1 LQSSGRVVVRAAA
14 QKFTTMFRVG
24 ITRATEMGYI
34 GEVKGDKL
42 VMPDGDLP
50 LSYFAVLLLPNHTPN
65 APEGTKGVGFCDNE
79 KAILACS
86 GYLGEV
92 VTPEEF
98 YEGREWMQQYQK
110 ANEIL
115 FKSRQG
121 NMFKVNLF
129 IPYNLNEDEND

>member
-1 LQSSGRVVVRAAA
+1 
-14 QKFTTMFRVG
+14 MFRVG

-50 LSYFAVLLLPNHTPN
+50 LSYFTNLLIPNHTPN
-65 APEGTKGVGFCDNE
+65 APAGTKGVGFCDNE
-79 KAILACS
+79 SPILAYT

-98 YEGREWMQQYQK
+98 YAGREWMQRHQK
-110 ANEIL
+110 PHEIL
-115 FKSRQG
+115 FKSRLG

-129 IPYNLNEDEND
+129 IPYNNKDEDDNSN

>member
-1 LQSSGRVVVRAAA
+1 
-14 QKFTTMFRVG
+14 MFRVG
-24 ITRATEMGYI
+24 ITRAIQNAYI
-34 GEVKGDKL
+34 GEIKGDKL
-42 VMPDGDLP
+42 VMPDGEIP
-50 LSYFAVLLLPNHTPN
+50 LSYFTHLLIPNHTPT
-65 APEGTKGVGFCDNE
+65 APTGTKGVGFCDNDSS
-79 KAILACS
+79 ILAYT

-98 YEGREWMQQYQK
+98 YAGREWMQQYQK

-129 IPYNLNEDEND
+129 IPYSNEDENDR